1 MNPDMNYDKIS
12 RIFDERRLRNNHI
25 HNMRKE
31 EVYDAIPEYRQ
42 LDKSLADL
50 ACADIEAII
59 AGDKSALTCTRSS
72 LKETEEKKRKL
83 LTDAG
88 FPADYLDMIYT
99 CKDCKDT
106 GFIGAGKC
114 HCFKSELLKILYKQ
128 SNLDHILERE
138 NFSTFDINYYSDDYL
153 IPNSDITPRE
163 NIKRVLETCKYFI
176 KNFDSEHSN
185 MLIYGNSGVGKTF
198 LTNCMAKEILDMG
211 YSVIYLTSYQL
222 FDILETK
229 VFRPNDSDELKEGI
243 SSMLGD
249 CDLLIIDDL
258 GTEMI
263 NKFTEVQLFNC
274 IQNRLRN
281 EKSTII
287 STNLSFDDLTSNY
300 SERIFSRLI
309 GHYKLI
315 KLYCDDIRIKNA
327 LK

>member
-1 MNPDMNYDKIS
+1 MNPDTNYDKIS
-12 RIFDERRLRNNHI
+12 RIFDERRLRNRHI
-25 HNMRKE
+25 LNMRKE
-31 EVYDAIPEYRQ
+31 EVYKAIPEYEQ
-42 LDKSLADL
+42 LENNLADI
-50 ACADIEAII
+50 ASTDIGAII
-59 AGDKSALTCTRSS
+59 SGDKTALSNTRAS
-72 LKETEEKKRKL
+72 LKEAESRKRKL
-83 LTDAG
+83 LTRAG

-99 CKDCKDT
+99 CRDCNDT
-106 GFIGAGKC
+106 GYIGTGKC
-114 HCFKSELLKILYKQ
+114 HCFMSELLKLLYKQ
-128 SNLDHILERE
+128 SNLDRVLERE

-163 NIKRVLETCKYFI
+163 NIRRVLDTCRYFI
-176 KNFDSEHSN
+176 DNFASEHNN

-198 LTNCMAKEILDMG
+198 LTNCIAKEILDMG

-229 VFRPNDSDELKEGI
+229 VFRPNDSDELNEGI
-243 SSMLGD
+243 SSMLGT

-287 STNLSFDDLTSNY
+287 STNLSFDDLTVNY

-309 GHYKLI
+309 GHYKLV